1 MTAVKKKVGSL
12 VGVVV
17 VLVVAV
23 AAHAAPKKV
32 WWTQKTS
39 TEIAEADHHPGLVV
53 DKQGNVY
60 YWEESHFGFPRV
72 HRIGRSGVDTVIAGS
87 SSGAPYPS
95 DGAKATGVWLA
106 ATPGGVGVDS
116 KGDVFIAY
124 AGSPNG
130 TVWKV
135 TPDGVLHTF
144 AGGPAG
150 TAKRFVNGAPATS
163 EPLGPVDL
171 AVDAHD
177 NLFVAEPR
185 GVIKITPAGIA
196 SLAAGDL
203 TTVANPGHPTTSLL
217 SEHPGGLAA
226 DRAGNM
232 YVVDRGSAIGA
243 GRQLRGRVLKIAPSG
258 AVTTFIPNEVVFP
271 GITTDS
277 KGRVYAQVSVKNAWF
292 LRQYSP
298 DGKLIATLAGGART
312 YHDRAP
318 ALGNSFAA
326 TTLAFDKD
334 GNVLWTGAVGNYIY
348 KLYLAPPPK
357 KR

>member
-1 MTAVKKKVGSL
+1 MKNKVGLL

-17 VLVVAV
+17 LLAVAV
-23 AAHAAPKKV
+23 TAYAAPKKV

-39 TEIAEADHHPGLVV
+39 TEITRPGLVV

-60 YWEESHFGFPRV
+60 YWRDSQFGFSRL
-72 HRIGRSGVDTVIAGS
+72 HRLGRSGVDTVIAGS
-87 SSGAPYPS
+87 ASGAPYPS

-106 ATPGGVGVDS
+106 FTPGGFAVDS
-116 KGDVFIAY
+116 KGDVFISY
-124 AGSPNG
+124 TGVPNG

-144 AGGPAG
+144 AGGPGG
-150 TAKRFVNGAPATS
+150 TAKKFVNGAPATS
-163 EPLGPVDL
+163 EPLGPSDL

-185 GVIKITPAGIA
+185 GVIKITPAGTA

-203 TTVANPGHPTTSLL
+203 TTIANPAHPTTSLL
-217 SEHPGGLAA
+217 SDHPGSLAA
-226 DRAGNM
+226 DRAGNV
-232 YVVDRGSAIGA
+232 YVVDRGSAMGA

-258 AVTTFIPNEVVFP
+258 AVTTIIPNEVVFP
-271 GITTDS
+271 GITTDGN
-277 KGRVYAQVSVKNAWF
+277 GRVYAQVSVKNSWY
-292 LRQYSP
+292 LKQYSP
-298 DGKLIATLAGGART
+298 AGKVIATLAGGASS

-318 ALGNSFAA
+318 ARGNFFAA
-326 TTLAFDKD
+326 TTLAFDQD
-334 GNVLWTGAVGNYIY
+334 GNLLWTGAVGNYIY

-357 KR
+357 KK